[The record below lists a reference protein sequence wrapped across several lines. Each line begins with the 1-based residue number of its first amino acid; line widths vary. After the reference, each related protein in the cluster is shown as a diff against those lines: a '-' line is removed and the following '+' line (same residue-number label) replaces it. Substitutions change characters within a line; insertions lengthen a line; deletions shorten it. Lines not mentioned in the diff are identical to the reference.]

1 MPPPLDAEVVSV
13 APVTPG
19 ARSIARRSAVELRR
33 VVKRFGEVTAVQD
46 ATLLIEEGEFFSLLG
61 PSGCGKTTT
70 LSLIGG
76 FAEPDAGEILIQGR
90 AMGGT
95 PPHRRPV
102 NTVFQSYALFP
113 HMTVAENI
121 AFGLRMK
128 RTPSA
133 EIRRRVGGM
142 LELTSLR
149 GLGERR
155 PAQLSGGQQQ
165 RVALARALVNQPAVL
180 LLDEPLGSLDLKLR
194 RQMQLEL
201 SRIQREVGI
210 TFVYVTHDQE
220 EAMTMS
226 DRIAV
231 MDGGRVV
238 QVGSP
243 QGIYEMPASRFVA
256 DFIGSSN
263 VLSGR
268 VVEVGETA
276 VVQLAG
282 GEHVRLPPAPGLSTG
297 LAASVVVRPDRMEV
311 TDVAVPEGWNALSG
325 RVVKVSY
332 LGTHLQIVVRTAGG
346 AEITAHRRG
355 PAAADGARQP
365 EVGAAVHVAWP
376 VAHSLGFPEQPDRAG
391 GGPRGRHRDDAHH

>member
-1 MPPPLDAEVVSV
+1 MPRPLDTRA
-13 APVTPG
+13 APMEPPDQGVRPE
-19 ARSIARRSAVELRR
+19 ARPTAVELRA
-33 VVKRFGEVTAVQD
+33 VVKQYGDVSAVRDVTLAVR
-46 ATLLIEEGEFFSLLG
+46 AGEFFSLLG

-70 LSLIGG
+70 LSLIAG

-90 AMGGT
+90 SMAGI

-128 RTPSA
+128 RTPAA
-133 EIRRRVGGM
+133 EIRQRVARM
-142 LELTSLR
+142 LALTSLE
-149 GLGERR
+149 GLGGRR

-201 SRIQREVGI
+201 ARIQREVGI
-210 TFVYVTHDQE
+210 TFIYVTHDQE

-226 DRIAV
+226 DRLAV
-231 MDGGRVV
+231 MDGGQVV

-243 QGIYEMPASRFVA
+243 RAVYETPATRFVA

-263 VLSGR
+263 ILAGR
-268 VVEVGETA
+268 VVG
-276 VVQLAG
+276 LDAG
-282 GEHVRLPPAPGLSTG
+282 GVVIQLDGGERLRAPRAAGLAAG
-297 LAASVVVRPDRMEV
+297 AAASVVVRADRV
-311 TDVAVPEGWNALSG
+311 TVADGAVPEGRNTVTG
-325 RVVKVSY
+325 QVVKVSY
-332 LGTHLQIVVRTAGG
+332 LGAQLQIVLRTAAGVDV
-346 AEITAHRRG
+346 TVHRPS
-355 PAAADGARQP
+355 PAAGDATRLP
-365 EVGAAVHVAWP
+365 EVGASVRATWAVAD
-376 VAHSLGFPEQPDRAG
+376 SLAFAEPAG
-391 GGPRGRHRDDAHH
+391 GDARGPADH

>member
-1 MPPPLDAEVVSV
+1 MMPAPLDAET
-13 APVTPG
+13 VTIASRPPG
-19 ARSIARRSAVELRR
+19 ARPVGRGSAVELRG
-33 VVKRFGEVTAVQD
+33 VVKRYGDVTAVQD
-46 ATLLIEEGEFFSLLG
+46 ATLLIQEGEFFSLLG

-76 FAEPDAGEILIQGR
+76 FAEPDAGQILIQDR
-90 AMGGT
+90 AMVGT

-113 HMTVAENI
+113 HMTVAGNI

-128 RTPSA
+128 RTPAA
-133 EIRRRVGGM
+133 EIRRRVDGM
-142 LELTSLR
+142 LELTSLQ

-201 SRIQREVGI
+201 SRIQREVGT

-231 MDGGRVV
+231 MDRGRVV

-243 QGIYEMPASRFVA
+243 QSIYETPASRFVA

-263 VLSGR
+263 VLPGR
-268 VVEVGETA
+268 VIGVGEVA
-276 VVQLAG
+276 VVELAG
-282 GEHVRLPPAPGLSTG
+282 GERVRIPETPGLLPGRT
-297 LAASVVVRPDRMEV
+297 ASVVVRPDRMEV
-311 TDVAVPEGWNALSG
+311 TDDAAPEGWNALGG
-325 RVVKVSY
+325 RIVKVSY
-332 LGTHLQIVVRTAGG
+332 LGTHLQIVVRIPGG
-346 AEITAHRRG
+346 AVITAHRRSL
-355 PAAADGARQP
+355 PAVHDARVP
-365 EVGAAVHVAWP
+365 EVGALVRVTWP
-376 VAHSLGFPEQPDRAG
+376 VEHSLGFPE
-391 GGPRGRHRDDAHH
+391 

>member
-1 MPPPLDAEVVSV
+1 MA
-13 APVTPG
+13 
-19 ARSIARRSAVELRR
+19 
-33 VVKRFGEVTAVQD
+33 
-46 ATLLIEEGEFFSLLG
+46 
-61 PSGCGKTTT
+61 GCW
-70 LSLIGG
+70 
-76 FAEPDAGEILIQGR
+76 R
-90 AMGGT
+90 
-95 PPHRRPV
+95 
-102 NTVFQSYALFP
+102 
-113 HMTVAENI
+113 
-121 AFGLRMK
+121 
-128 RTPSA
+128 
-133 EIRRRVGGM
+133 
-142 LELTSLR
+142 LTSLQ

-243 QGIYEMPASRFVA
+243 QSIYETPASRFVA

-263 VLSGR
+263 VLAGR
-268 VVEVGETA
+268 VVEAGDAGVT
-276 VVQLAG
+276 VQLAG
-282 GEHVRLPPAPGLSTG
+282 GEHVRTPRAPGLRAG
-297 LAASVVVRPDRMEV
+297 LTVSVVVRPDRMEV
-311 TDVAVPEGWNALSG
+311 TDGAAPDGWNALAG

-332 LGTHLQIVVRTAGG
+332 LGTHLQIVVRTPDG
-346 AEITAHRRG
+346 AEITAHRRSS
-355 PAAADGARQP
+355 AVADGARLP
-365 EVGAAVHVAWP
+365 EVGALVRVTWPAV
-376 VAHSLGFPEQPDRAG
+376 HSLGFPE
-391 GGPRGRHRDDAHH
+391 

>member
-1 MPPPLDAEVVSV
+1 MPAPLDADTV
-13 APVTPG
+13 AIAPETPE
-19 ARSIARRSAVELRR
+19 ARSPGRGSAVELRG
-33 VVKRFGEVTAVQD
+33 VVKRYGDVTAVQD
-46 ATLLIEEGEFFSLLG
+46 ATLLIREGEFFSLLG

-90 AMGGT
+90 AMVGT

-102 NTVFQSYALFP
+102 NTVFQSFALFP

-128 RTPSA
+128 RTPA
-133 EIRRRVGGM
+133 PEIRRRVEGM
-142 LELTSLR
+142 LELTSLH

-155 PAQLSGGQQQ
+155 PGQLSGGQQQ

-243 QGIYEMPASRFVA
+243 QGIYETPVSRFVA

-263 VLSGR
+263 VLAGR
-268 VVEVGETA
+268 VIGVGGA
-276 VVQLAG
+276 LVAVQLTG
-282 GEHVRLPPAPGLSTG
+282 GEHVRIPRAAGLLAG
-297 LAASVVVRPDRMEV
+297 LTVSVVVRPDRMEV
-311 TDVAVPEGWNALSG
+311 TDDVVPEGWNALGG

-332 LGTHLQIVVRTAGG
+332 LGTHLQIVVRTPGG
-346 AEITAHRRG
+346 VEITAHRRSPTG
-355 PAAADGARQP
+355 AAGVDGAQLP
-365 EVGAAVHVAWP
+365 EVGALVHLTWP
-376 VAHSLGFPEQPDRAG
+376 VGHSVGFPE
-391 GGPRGRHRDDAHH
+391 

>member
-1 MPPPLDAEVVSV
+1 MPAPLDAEVVTIAREAPGGRSV
-13 APVTPG
+13 ARG
-19 ARSIARRSAVELRR
+19 SAVELRG
-33 VVKRFGEVTAVQD
+33 VVKRYGDVTAVQD
-46 ATLLIEEGEFFSLLG
+46 ATLLIQEGEFFSLLG

-90 AMGGT
+90 AMVGT

-121 AFGLRMK
+121 AFGLRMR
-128 RTPSA
+128 RTPGA

-142 LELTSLR
+142 LELTSLH

-243 QGIYEMPASRFVA
+243 QSIYETPASRFVA

-263 VLSGR
+263 VLAGR
-268 VVEVGETA
+268 VVEAGEA
-276 VVQLAG
+276 GVVVQLAG
-282 GEHVRLPPAPGLSTG
+282 GEHVLIPRAPGLLAG
-297 LAASVVVRPDRMEV
+297 LMASVVVRPDRMEV
-311 TDVAVPEGWNALSG
+311 TDGTVPAGWNGLGG

-332 LGTHLQIVVRTAGG
+332 LGTHLQIVVRTPDGV
-346 AEITAHRRG
+346 EITAHRRSSS
-355 PAAADGARQP
+355 ALDGARLP
-365 EVGAAVHVAWP
+365 EVGALVQVTWP
-376 VAHSLGFPEQPDRAG
+376 AGHSLGFPE
-391 GGPRGRHRDDAHH
+391 